1 MSFIINFSFT
11 WQADIAVKV
20 GLFSLQAV
28 TKDSV
33 MAEKKVPIQSTAG
46 AITTKNA
53 KGMNLTLNKHDL
65 FKCKMLL
72 SKPLALGLIF

>member
-1 MSFIINFSFT
+1 MTISFIVNFSFT

-20 GLFSLQAV
+20 GVLSLQAV
-28 TKDSV
+28 ATHSV

-53 KGMNLTLNKHDL
+53 KGMNLTLCKHDL
-65 FKCKMLL
+65 IFCSL
-72 SKPLALGLIF
+72 SIILCASDLM